1 MTSFI
6 KNLLLRRSK
15 TQIILVFILLS
26 ACDGGSLQLANG
38 IGGTGIT
45 VGRVTAFGSMYVNGI
60 KFNTDD
66 ATFIRDGV
74 GSRSQSDF
82 STGEIVKING
92 TVDNNKTTG
101 VAKEVIFSDVL
112 EGVVTKT
119 ATAKTFEV
127 LGQKVKTDSLTVLH
141 GFKKLTDL
149 KLDNVVEVSG
159 FSINGEVRASSIKL
173 ISESYVDGASLEL
186 EGYISNLDTSSQ
198 TFNINDTSIDYSMA
212 EFVDSN
218 IEGLSNERY
227 VVVSAEENI
236 NNGTLSAS
244 FISLIDDELE
254 VDTYYEIEGFVT
266 RFDSSSDFELDG
278 SPILTNASTTYR
290 NGVASDISIDSH
302 LIITG
307 FVNSQNVLVAE
318 DINVLNVDTEVLIEA
333 NIEAIDLQN
342 QTITL
347 LGKNVGINNFTLL
360 SDETIDETN
369 VSLTLDDFSVGD
381 SVFVSGGDVDGRFLA
396 DRLSKVEIISS
407 DFISGTA
414 SSIDDDLGKI
424 TLSGIQVISSSE
436 TLYFDENSDEVS
448 MADFFSLIENNN
460 TLLIVEGSG
469 DGKGGFVATTLGI
482 ALD

>member
-6 KNLLLRRSK
+6 KKLLLRRSK
-15 TQIILVFILLS
+15 TQSMLVFILL
-26 ACDGGSLQLANG
+26 AGCDGGSLQLANG
-38 IGGTGIT
+38 VGGTGIT
-45 VGRVTAFGSMYVNGI
+45 MGRVTAFGSMYVNGI

-82 STGEIVKING
+82 STGEIVRING
-92 TVDNNKTTG
+92 TIDSNKTTG

-119 ATAKTFEV
+119 ATAKTLEV

-186 EGYISNLDTSSQ
+186 EGYISNLNTSTQ
-198 TFNINDTSIDYSMA
+198 TFNINNTSIDYSMA
-212 EFVDSN
+212 EFVESN
-218 IEGLSNERY
+218 IEDISNEQY

-244 FISLIDDELE
+244 FISLVDDELE
-254 VDTYYEIEGFVT
+254 VDAYYEIEGFVT
-266 RFDSSSDFELDG
+266 QFDSSSDFELDG
-278 SPILTNASTTYR
+278 SPILTNASTTYSD
-290 NGVASDISIDSH
+290 GEASDISLDSH

-307 FVNSQNVLVAE
+307 FVNSQNVLIAE
-318 DINVLNVDTEVLIEA
+318 DIKILSVDAGVLIEA
-333 NIEAIDLQN
+333 NIEAIDLQS

-347 LGKNVGINNFTLL
+347 LGKSVSVNSFTLL
-360 SDETIDETN
+360 SDETTDDTSA
-369 VSLTLDDFSVGD
+369 SLTLDDFSVGD

-396 DRLSKVEIISS
+396 DRLSKIEVISS
-407 DFISGTA
+407 DFISGMA
-414 SSIDDDLGKI
+414 SSIDYDSHEI
-424 TLSGIQVISSSE
+424 TLSGFQIITGSD

-448 MADFFSLIENNN
+448 MADFFSLIEENY
-460 TLLIVEGSG
+460 TLLDIEGSG
-469 DGKGGFVATTLGI
+469 DGNGGFVATILGI
-482 ALD
+482 APD